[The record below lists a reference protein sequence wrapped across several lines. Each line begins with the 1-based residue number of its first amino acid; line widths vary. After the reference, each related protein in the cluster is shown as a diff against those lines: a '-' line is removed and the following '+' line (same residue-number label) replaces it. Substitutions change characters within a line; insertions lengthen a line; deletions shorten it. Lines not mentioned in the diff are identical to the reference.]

1 MVFLSPSNQKSNT
14 WAVGKTNEK
23 EQAEAFADKLQA
35 LLEKQGVKVVRADT
49 VNPFKRIQYATG
61 CKLYVPLHTNAYNKK
76 VRGNRLYAY
85 KTKKATPKALAAKNA
100 AAMEAIRAEVDKL
113 GMSRKV
119 IVNYDY
125 ANWTELSNAAAAG
138 IPAVYSESIFHDNVE
153 DCECYFANADRL
165 AEAYARGICAY
176 LGVTYRED
184 APETPSAPES
194 DAKTEGK
201 ETYFRVIVGSF
212 KIRENAN
219 EALAEAKAAGFADA
233 FIAAV
238 EV

>member
-49 VNPFKRIQYATG
+49 VNPYKRIKYATG

-76 VRGNRLYAY
+76 VRGNRLYVY
-85 KTKKATPKALAAKNA
+85 EHNKNTPEALAEENFK
-100 AAMEAIRAEVDKL
+100 AMDAIRAEVNKL
-113 GMSRKV
+113 GMSRKPLM
-119 IVNYDY
+119 YFDA
-125 ANWTELSNAAAAG
+125 ANWKELSNATAAG
-138 IPAVYSESIFHDNVE
+138 IPAVYSEAIFHDNVE
-153 DCECYFANADRL
+153 DCNWYFANVDRL
-165 AEAYARGICAY
+165 AEAYARGICKY
-176 LGVTYRED
+176 LGVTYREA
-184 APETPSAPES
+184 APEAPSAPQEPEK
-194 DAKTEGK
+194 AEGK
-201 ETYFRVIVGSF
+201 RTFFRVVVSSSLDR
-212 KIRENAN
+212 KY
-219 EALAEAKAAGFADA
+219 AEEDLKKAKAAGFKDA